1 MEAAMLMKGALVAA
15 AAASGGGA
23 GLCAWMACHRHAQ
36 RARLVRRA
44 RGTEDAQGAGAPKL
58 AEGSLDERV
67 IAYAQSLSHRLALK
81 GAHSR
86 VPRALSGVAA
96 FEKGAATAGLQGT
109 VSADGFA
116 EARLRLA
123 LGAAAAGAVVGA
135 VFSFELMALLAVTGA
150 VAGWQALPRAVRK
163 RRARRTLEM
172 ERHLPEM
179 IDVVAMGM
187 RSGLSFDRSLGLYV
201 QYFPTML
208 AEAFGAAQRQWAHG
222 LMRRDDAL
230 RALAKTYDSPVFG
243 RVIESIVRSLRF
255 GSSLAVSLETLAA
268 EARASYRAQRQEQ
281 VAKAPI
287 KIMVPTGTLI
297 LPAML
302 ILVLG
307 PVLLELMGDF

>member
-123 LGAAAAGAVVGA
+123 LRLPGRWWALCSHSSSWRCWRWRGQCLDGRRFLGRCASGALGERSRWSG
-135 VFSFELMALLAVTGA
+135 TC
-150 VAGWQALPRAVRK
+150 PR
-163 RRARRTLEM
+163 
-172 ERHLPEM
+172 
-179 IDVVAMGM
+179 
-187 RSGLSFDRSLGLYV
+187 
-201 QYFPTML
+201 
-208 AEAFGAAQRQWAHG
+208 
-222 LMRRDDAL
+222 
-230 RALAKTYDSPVFG
+230 
-243 RVIESIVRSLRF
+243 
-255 GSSLAVSLETLAA
+255 
-268 EARASYRAQRQEQ
+268 
-281 VAKAPI
+281 
-287 KIMVPTGTLI
+287 
-297 LPAML
+297 
-302 ILVLG
+302 
-307 PVLLELMGDF
+307 

>member
-1 MEAAMLMKGALVAA
+1 MGVMEIVLAAMAVACA
-15 AAASGGGA
+15 GGVGWCGWQLLSSRGRRAS
-23 GLCAWMACHRHAQ
+23 
-36 RARLVRRA
+36 LVRQARRA
-44 RGTEDAQGAGAPKL
+44 GADAQGRE
-58 AEGSLDERV
+58 AEEPGSLDERLV
-67 IAYAQSLSHRLALK
+67 SYAADVSHRLALK
-81 GAHSR
+81 GDGARLPRILQPGSSFAKEAAWAGVSGR
-86 VPRALSGVAA
+86 V
-96 FEKGAATAGLQGT
+96 TAQ
-109 VSADGFA
+109 GFA
-116 EARLRLA
+116 EARLRLM
-123 LGAAAAGAVVGA
+123 LGAAAIAAVVGA
-135 VFSFELMALLAVTGA
+135 LVSSELMMLLGA
-150 VAGWQALPRAVRK
+150 IGAAAGWRALPRALG
-163 RRARRTLEM
+163 RRRQQRTMDM

-208 AEAFGAAQRQWAHG
+208 AKEFGAAQRQWSHG
-222 LMRRDDAL
+222 LARRDDAL

-243 RVIESIVRSLRF
+243 RVIESMVRSLRF
-255 GSSLAVSLETLAA
+255 GSSLAASLEALAS
-268 EARASYRAQRQEQ
+268 EARGSYRAQRQEQ